1 MSKPVVLSGIQ
12 PTGGMTIGNYVGA
25 INQWLKLQEDHE
37 SFFMLVDLH
46 AITVRQDP
54 EQLRSR
60 VLDGIALYAACGI
73 DPEKAALFVQSQVPN
88 PEYLCENFLDIIP
101 VLTQR

>member
-60 VLDGIALYAACGI
+60 VLDGIA
-73 DPEKAALFVQSQVPN
+73 
-88 PEYLCENFLDIIP
+88 
-101 VLTQR
+101 

>member
-46 AITVRQDP
+46 AIT
-54 EQLRSR
+54 
-60 VLDGIALYAACGI
+60 
-73 DPEKAALFVQSQVPN
+73 
-88 PEYLCENFLDIIP
+88 
-101 VLTQR
+101 

>member
-46 AITVRQDP
+46 AITVRQEP
-54 EQLRSR
+54 ELLRSR

-73 DPEKAALFVQSQVPN
+73 DPEKSAL
-88 PEYLCENFLDIIP
+88 LCNHKCLN
-101 VLTQR
+101 THS